1 MCSRSVLVFRRH
13 GAAGHRMI
21 STAAQQVRLPRSSP
35 PGGDESLELAQN
47 VVFPERKFPLYKRR
61 ATPESDH
68 FVNLGA
74 AVKQLDYM
82 VDSGAYACLLKRCCG
97 PAALEDG
104 RRIHEHIVSHGR
116 GDDVYLG
123 NLLIQMYGLCK
134 SVREANRVFRR
145 MKEKNGHTWSFLI
158 AANAVNGHCKKAL
171 EIYYRMLQHGVRPQ
185 ERTFTTLVAVCGSFD
200 AVPQGRMIHSQIEEV
215 GYGSLVE
222 VANSLVKMYGK
233 FRLLDTAVGVFETI
247 PCKNLTSYSAM
258 VTAFAKCG
266 KLRDAMRC
274 FDSMWRA
281 GWEPSL
287 IIFTTILGVC
297 AELGE
302 LEYGR
307 DVHGMI
313 AEVGLCNVHNLK
325 VSLFDMYSRC
335 GELEEAKKI
344 FDSFQSIGPTSV
356 NKMIAAYALKDQHK
370 LAVEVFNRFHG
381 FSQATDVNTFI
392 SLLGTCDSVA
402 KAKEVYKKLRESG
415 LKDTLRFENSLI
427 SRLGRLGAVAYA
439 RKLLGKMPERNVV
452 SWSAMIAAYVQN
464 GYSDEA
470 LVALQEMDLEGVKP
484 NNITFTSLVDAI
496 DDEVSARAMQNR
508 IFTSGEVEVDD
519 FLYNAVLRMCLKFH
533 CIDEARGIFE
543 SAKNKDVVTWTT
555 MIAAASEDGRSREA
569 FSLFRRMELE
579 GVKPTSVTFMSLLDA
594 CSSATLEALHE
605 RVVAE
610 GHTHSSALLCTA
622 LVKVYGKH
630 NQLERARGLFD
641 EMESKDV
648 VSWTSMIRGYI
659 EQEQGS
665 KALSL
670 FRQMELEG
678 VKPSQITLVSMLAAC
693 SLENSLREGRKI
705 QAQLLAAGGEH
716 NPVAGNELV
725 NMYGQCGSLDEAR
738 SVFNTLRERGVAAWT
753 SMIAAYSKSGR
764 GKEAVK
770 MLRYMG
776 MEGVKPNRMTLS
788 TLLSACGHSGLA
800 NEAWECFIFVEKD
813 CGVTLTSE
821 QYGSMID
828 VLGRAG
834 EMDQARVLLNNMPCK
849 ADAKIWTN
857 FLGACRIHKNLEL
870 GAQAAEALMRIEPGN
885 PSPYVL
891 LARMYGEAGNRDKE
905 VEVLATMEYRGIIP
919 SKGVK

>member
-1 MCSRSVLVFRRH
+1 
-13 GAAGHRMI
+13 MI

-82 VDSGAYACLLKRCCG
+82 VDSGAYTCLLKRCCG

-233 FRLLDTAVGVFETI
+233 FRLLDTAVVVFETI

-266 KLRDAMRC
+266 RLRDAMRC

-307 DVHGMI
+307 EVHGMI
-313 AEVGLCNVHNLK
+313 A
-325 VSLFDMYSRC
+325 
-335 GELEEAKKI
+335 
-344 FDSFQSIGPTSV
+344 
-356 NKMIAAYALKDQHK
+356 
-370 LAVEVFNRFHG
+370 
-381 FSQATDVNTFI
+381 
-392 SLLGTCDSVA
+392 
-402 KAKEVYKKLRESG
+402 ESG

-439 RKLLGKMPERNVV
+439 RKLLGKMPKRNVV

-496 DDEVSARAMQNR
+496 DDEASARAMQNR

-533 CIDEARGIFE
+533 CIDEARDIFE

-555 MIAAASEDGRSREA
+555 MIAAASED
-569 FSLFRRMELE
+569 
-579 GVKPTSVTFMSLLDA
+579 
-594 CSSATLEALHE
+594 
-605 RVVAE
+605 
-610 GHTHSSALLCTA
+610 
-622 LVKVYGKH
+622 VYGKH

-738 SVFNTLRERGVAAWT
+738 SVFNSLRERGVAAWT

-800 NEAWECFIFVEKD
+800 NDAWECFIFVEKE